1 MILASVRKDML
12 LLASDRGA
20 VLSLFLLPLIFMGV
34 FGAIFQEGNGGS
46 GSFTVA
52 VYASEQANTAADT
65 VAAGLEA
72 NPATE
77 VLQLKSVDAVRAAVK
92 NDEAAVGLVLP
103 DDFSPMTGKPA
114 LLLVDSRASPPERAA
129 LEGALSRIMADGL
142 YGTGTSTLFRVE
154 AAEVGESSELS
165 SGFQVSVPGN
175 AVLFCFFLAM
185 TVALSFMEDRR
196 TGVLRRL
203 LSSPAPKWSLLL
215 SKLVPFFLIGIVQMV
230 FLFGMGVLA
239 FGLDLGTNYL
249 GLLLLTLSIVLCA
262 VTLGF
267 LMASFGGTEK
277 QVGGIGSIILLVMGL
292 LGGAMVPRM
301 VMPSLMKTIGFITPQ
316 AWALDGYHVLLV
328 SSQSDVS
335 SVLVEVAAILGFA
348 GVFAGIALLRFRFE

>member
-34 FGAIFQEGNGGS
+34 FGSIFQESNGEPDG
-46 GSFTVA
+46 FTVA
-52 VYASEQANTAADT
+52 VYASENANSRATDI
-65 VAAGLEA
+65 VAGLGEH
-72 NPATE
+72 PATK
-77 VLQLKSVDAVRAAVK
+77 VLQSKSIEAVRAAVK
-92 NDEAAVGLVLP
+92 NETAAVGLVLP

-114 LLLVDSRASPPERAA
+114 RLFVDSGASPPERVA
-129 LEGALSRIMADGL
+129 LEGALSRIMAEQL
-142 YGTGTSTLFRVE
+142 YGKGKSTLFRVE
-154 AAEVGESSELS
+154 AAEAGESSELS

-196 TGVLRRL
+196 TGVFRRL

-215 SKLVPFFLIGIVQMV
+215 SKLLPFFLIGIIQMV

-239 FGLDLGTNYL
+239 FGLDLGNNYA
-249 GLLLLTLSIVLCA
+249 GLALLTVSIVLCA
-262 VTLGF
+262 VSLGF

-277 QVGGIGSIILLVMGL
+277 QVGGIGSILLLVMGL

-316 AWALDGYHVLLV
+316 AWALDGYHALLV
-328 SSQSDVS
+328 SQTSTLGAVFAP
-335 SVLVEVAAILGFA
+335 VAAIVGFA
-348 GVFAGIALLRFRFE
+348 AVFAGIALLRFRFE

>member
-34 FGAIFQEGNGGS
+34 FGSIFQEGNGGQ
-46 GSFTVA
+46 GAFTVA
-52 VYASEQANTAADT
+52 VYASEQTNATSTAIVT
-65 VAAGLEA
+65 GLAA
-72 NPATE
+72 NPATDVLE
-77 VLQLKSVDAVRAAVK
+77 VKSLDAARDAVKSDR
-92 NDEAAVGLVLP
+92 AAVGLVLP

-114 LLLVDSRASPPERAA
+114 LLLVDSHASPPERAA
-129 LEGALSRIMADGL
+129 LEGTLSRIVADEL
-142 YGTGTSTLFRVE
+142 YGNGTSTLFRVE
-154 AAEVGESSELS
+154 AAEEGESSELS

-203 LSSPAPKWSLLL
+203 LSSPAPRWSLLL
-215 SKLVPFFLIGIVQMV
+215 SKLLPFFLIGIVQMV

-239 FGLDLGTNYL
+239 FGLDLGANYL
-249 GLLLLTLSIVLCA
+249 GLVLLTLSIVLCA
-262 VTLGF
+262 VSLGF

-277 QVGGIGSIILLVMGL
+277 QVGGIGSITLLVMGL

-316 AWALDGYHVLLV
+316 AWALDGYHSPLV
-328 SSQSDVS
+328 SSTSNLS
-335 SVLVEVAAILGFA
+335 SVLVEIAAILGFA
-348 GVFAGIALLRFRFE
+348 TVFAGIALLRFRFE

>member
-1 MILASVRKDML
+1 MILASV
-12 LLASDRGA
+12 RGA

-34 FGAIFQEGNGGS
+34 FGSIFQEGNGGANT
-46 GSFTVA
+46 FTIA
-52 VYASEQANTAADT
+52 VYTSPEANGEATRL
-65 VAAGLEA
+65 VAALEA
-72 NPATE
+72 NPGVE
-77 VLQLKSVDAVRAAVK
+77 VSRVQSPSSARRAVEEDKAS
-92 NDEAAVGLVLP
+92 VGLVLP
-103 DDFSPMTGKPA
+103 DDFLPIAGKPA
-114 LLLVDSRASPPERAA
+114 RVLVDSRASPPERAA
-129 LEGALSRIMADGL
+129 LEGALSRIMADQL
-142 YGTGTSTLFRVE
+142 YGKGQSTLFIVE
-154 AAEVGESSELS
+154 SAQVGESSELS

-215 SKLVPFFLIGIVQMV
+215 SKLLPFFLVGIIQML

-239 FGLDLGTNYL
+239 FGLDLGSNYL
-249 GLLLLTLSIVLCA
+249 GLTVLTLSIVLCA
-262 VTLGF
+262 VSLGF

-301 VMPSLMKTIGFITPQ
+301 VMPSLMKTIGFVTPQ

-328 SSQSDVS
+328 SNRSELSAI
-335 SVLVEVAAILGFA
+335 LVEVAAILAFA
-348 GVFAGIALLRFRFE
+348 GAFALIALLRFRFE